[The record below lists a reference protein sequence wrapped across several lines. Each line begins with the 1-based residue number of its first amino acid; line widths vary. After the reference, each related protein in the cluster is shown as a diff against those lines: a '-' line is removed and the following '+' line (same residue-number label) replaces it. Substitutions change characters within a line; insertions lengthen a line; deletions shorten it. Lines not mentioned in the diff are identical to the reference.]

1 MATTDTLPLT
11 TQEEEQIKHFLLV
24 YERGFVP
31 PDILKLAAKIPES
44 PEGQRIHELQRR
56 ATWRARQALS

>member
-24 YERGFVP
+24 YERGLVP
-31 PDILKLAAKIPES
+31 PDILKLAAKITES
-44 PEGQRIHELQRR
+44 PEGQRIQALQRR
-56 ATWRARQALS
+56 AVCRARQVLS